1 MKILTNNSIFEIA
14 ESIFF
19 EVVTELNIENKC
31 FDTFNGSSINTDYG
45 SNLYYAIESA
55 LSESLNIQIEA

>member
-1 MKILTNNSIFEIA
+1 MKILTNNSIFEVA
-14 ESIFF
+14 ENIFF
-19 EVVTELNIENKC
+19 EVITELNIENKC
-31 FDTFNGSSINTDYG
+31 FDNFNGSSINTDFG